1 MPRST
6 LIPILAAAF
15 WLCVV
20 VTLFF
25 ALSPRGDIAGVN
37 DKTLHMLAFA
47 SLTWLA
53 CAAFPFASMI
63 RVFFWLCLF
72 GGAIELAQMMPQL
85 RRDAE
90 LADWLADIVAILG
103 GLFAIKLTGFR
114 AWLARS
120 ALAAASRGS
129 A

>member
-6 LIPILAAAF
+6 LIPILAATF

-47 SLTWLA
+47 ALTCLA

-72 GGAIELAQMMPQL
+72 GGAIEPAQMIPEVH
-85 RRDAE
+85 RDAE
-90 LADWLADIVAILG
+90 LADWLADTLAIAG
-103 GLFAIKLTGFR
+103 VLFAIKLTGFR
-114 AWLARS
+114 AWQARS
-120 ALAAASRGS
+120 ALAALARGS

>member
-6 LIPILAAAF
+6 LIRILAAAF

-25 ALSPRGDIAGVN
+25 ALSPRGNITGVN
-37 DKTLHMLAFA
+37 DKILHMLAFA
-47 SLTWLA
+47 SLTGLA

-63 RVFFWLCLF
+63 RVFLWLCLF
-72 GGAIELAQMMPQL
+72 GGAIELAQMIPQL
-85 RRDAE
+85 HRDAD
-90 LADWLADIVAILG
+90 LADWMADTLAIAGV
-103 GLFAIKLTGFR
+103 LFAIKLSGLR
-114 AWLARS
+114 AWQARS
-120 ALAAASRGS
+120 ALAASPRVS

>member
-47 SLTWLA
+47 SLTCLA

-72 GGAIELAQMMPQL
+72 GGAIELAQMIPRL
-85 RRDAE
+85 HRDAE
-90 LADWLADIVAILG
+90 LADWLADTMAIAG
-103 GLFAIKLTGFR
+103 VLFAIKLSGLR
-114 AWLARS
+114 AWRARS
-120 ALAAASRGS
+120 VLAASVRGS
-129 A
+129 S